1 MCPVLLTMRLTRFHR
16 LDHRYSAYK
25 ELLQRQPSL
34 KRIFESETHILSLG
48 GIFKD
53 VRRFKLHTFFELTM
67 QTPQLNKGADSAR
80 GDDTASLKLAVV
92 HWLTEAYPDAQPRLE
107 PDEKTGRGFNHDLTG
122 HLLCPVDYNWEDD
135 Q

>member
-16 LDHRYSAYK
+16 SDCWYSAYK
-25 ELLQRQPSL
+25 ELLQWQPSL

-48 GIFKD
+48 GIFK
-53 VRRFKLHTFFELTM
+53 VVCRFKLHTFFELTM
-67 QTPQLNKGADSAR
+67 QTPQLNKGADSAC
-80 GDDTASLKLAVV
+80 GDDTASLKLAMV
-92 HWLTEAYPDAQPRLE
+92 HWLTEAYPDAQPHLE
-107 PDEKTGRGFNHDLTG
+107 LDEKTGHGFNHDLTG